1 MWAAGA
7 SGEWQLGTRLLMIS
21 LAASASADVAASADV
36 VVHTHT
42 RTLEYIFQ
50 VHHYLLRNVVGAWQ

>member
-1 MWAAGA
+1 MGGRRK
-7 SGEWQLGTRLLMIS
+7 GEWQRGTRLLMIS
-21 LAASASADVAASADV
+21 LAASADVAASAAV